1 MTMAKG
7 KYDKHFLSNPLV
19 KSEFVKYRIICQGGK
34 TGFGGFMHNFF
45 LRWNCITRPVSME
58 EPHAHDFDE
67 IFHFFGAN
75 PEDISD
81 FDAVIELTM
90 GSEKEIHVITEPTIV
105 YVPKGLLH
113 SPLNFKVINKPVIFL
128 NVANAPGYPETRPG

>member
-1 MTMAKG
+1 MTLAKG

-19 KSEFVKYRIICQGGK
+19 KSEFVKHRIICQGGK
-34 TGFGGFMHNFF
+34 TGFGGFMQNFF
-45 LRWNCITRPVSME
+45 LRWNCITRPVTME
-58 EPHAHDFDE
+58 ETHVHDFDE

-75 PEDISD
+75 AEDISD
-81 FDAVIELTM
+81 FDAVIELTI
-90 GSEKEIHVITEPTIV
+90 GPEKEIHVITKPTIV

-128 NVANAPGYPETRPG
+128 NVANAPGYTETRH